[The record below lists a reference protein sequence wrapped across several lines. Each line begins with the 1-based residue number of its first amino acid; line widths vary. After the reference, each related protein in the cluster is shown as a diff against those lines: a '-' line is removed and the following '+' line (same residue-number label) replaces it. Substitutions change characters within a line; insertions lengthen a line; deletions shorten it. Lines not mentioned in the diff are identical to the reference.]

1 MRRQSAVEHDGL
13 NEIATN
19 DKNGH
24 LVLFYE
30 KVVFENFAKSTG
42 KQLC

>member
-1 MRRQSAVEHDGL
+1 MRSQSAVEHDGL

-19 DKNGH
+19 DRTGH

-30 KVVFENFAKSTG
+30 KVVFENFAKSAG